1 MLIVCSD
8 LCCSGQALHQQRQFA
23 VLLAYFLWCIRF
35 KCALCAA
42 IWCESYIH
50 LLPSAATQPNP
61 WKTEKASKGKAMV
74 GRSVGWWAVGVGW
87 WDEWLCLLLL
97 FVCCAPVSLIRID
110 ILSPSPVPPPFSL
123 SLFNFSLWF
132 SLVFVGEQTS
142 HTHTNATRW
151 TSTSTTPTQFLRC
164 RSSSRFA
171 PRFRSPVSM
180 RDPNE
185 HRLFPIISYA
195 LVALFHS
202 HTRTH
207 THSLTLT
214 LTHSH
219 SHSLTHTHTHTHTLT
234 HSHPP
239 PPSSL
244 TRALRRPS
252 PRIFCACACQ
262 ATRQSTASPWPPPP
276 PPSAPLLLAS
286 SCWPQALARSAAR
299 KHPQLSSKPRTRAH
313 ARYALAALVML
324 ACMRSCCVCVC
335 VFLFASCL

>member
-97 FVCCAPVSLIRID
+97 FVCCVPVSLIRID

-207 THSLTLT
+207 THSLT
-214 LTHSH
+214 H
-219 SHSLTHTHTHTHTLT
+219 SHSLTHTHTHTLT
-234 HSHPP
+234 HTHTHLHPLSPLPRLLHSLVLCAGQVQGSSVHAHAKRQGKVP
-239 PPSSL
+239 P
-244 TRALRRPS
+244 RHGRHHRHHRR
-252 PRIFCACACQ
+252 RCCWRLHDGHRH
-262 ATRQSTASPWPPPP
+262 RQGPPLVST
-276 PPSAPLLLAS
+276 
-286 SCWPQALARSAAR
+286 
-299 KHPQLSSKPRTRAH
+299 LSSRPNHAH
-313 ARYALAALVML
+313 AHMHVML
-324 ACMRSCCVCVC
+324 WRR
-335 VFLFASCL
+335 L

>member
-97 FVCCAPVSLIRID
+97 FVCCVPVSLIRID

-185 HRLFPIISYA
+185 HRLFSNHFIRSRRA
-195 LVALFHS
+195 LS
-202 HTRTH
+202 
-207 THSLTLT
+207 

-219 SHSLTHTHTHTHTLT
+219 THSLTHTHTHTLTLALT
-234 HSHPP
+234 HSHTHTHTHTH
-239 PPSSL
+239 SL
-244 TRALRRPS
+244 SPS
-252 PRIFCACACQ
+252 PAFFTHSCVAQ
-262 ATRQSTASPWPPPP
+262 AKSKDLLCMRMPSDKAKYRLAMAATTATIG
-276 PPSAPLLLAS
+276 AVVAG
-286 SCWPQALARSAAR
+286 
-299 KHPQLSSKPRTRAH
+299 
-313 ARYALAALVML
+313 VFML
-324 ACMRSCCVCVC
+324 ATGTGKVRRS
-335 VFLFASCL
+335 